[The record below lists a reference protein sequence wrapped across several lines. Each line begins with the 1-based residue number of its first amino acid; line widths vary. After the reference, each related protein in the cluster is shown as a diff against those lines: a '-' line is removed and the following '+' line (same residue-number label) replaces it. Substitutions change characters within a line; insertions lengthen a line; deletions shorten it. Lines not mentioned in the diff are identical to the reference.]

1 MARIV
6 LPTVSVVASLVI
18 AVYAFW
24 HGRSGIGTVFI
35 VVAIALFVIT
45 LVFDALWRP
54 RASRRKPQSADER
67 APR

>member
-6 LPTVSVVASLVI
+6 LPTVSVVASLII

-24 HGRSGIGTVFI
+24 HNRTGIGIVFI
-35 VVAIALFVIT
+35 VVAVALFVIT
-45 LVFDALWRP
+45 LIFDAVRGP
-54 RASRRKPQSADER
+54 QVSRKKPQSADER